1 MTIHAAFA
9 GQRLHLGDSESQGCF
24 RSRRSADTYG
34 PAMTIA
40 EMRNSVGERL
50 LLARRLALL
59 RTARHLR
66 NQRRCREA
74 SLAEAELSE
83 VTLQLLAIGEPQ

>member
-1 MTIHAAFA
+1 MTIHATFVDR
-9 GQRLHLGDSESQGCF
+9 RLHLGDTESLGCF

-40 EMRNSVGERL
+40 EMRNSVGDRL

-59 RTARHLR
+59 STARHLR
-66 NQRRCREA
+66 NQRRCKEA
-74 SLAEAELSE
+74 SACEAELRE
-83 VTLQLLAIGEPQ
+83 VTLHLLSVGEK